1 MSGEVFR
8 AIVGTSRLP
17 LTSVEAPLPAFSFGK
32 LFYTYRAAGSEQTA
46 PRRTW
51 RELVRE
57 LNETRPE
64 MPPSW
69 RPQLLET
76 LLHAVPFEEM
86 ASAAALID
94 QGTTDLPTLLSTM
107 FNGVSL
113 SPWTDWTDKLLAFLQ
128 AANLGG
134 ALRDDEVVDF
144 LAHVLRQL
152 CRHLTAYDLVTF
164 HHRGANSSRRA
175 AVGCR
180 VEGIPCMGGTPA
192 RIVCCTRCHRL
203 PPGTAPGLDHQT
215 AV

>member
-1 MSGEVFR
+1 MFR

-46 PRRTW
+46 PRRTCG
-51 RELVRE
+51 EPAGE

-69 RPQLLET
+69 RPHLLET
-76 LLHAVPFEEM
+76 LLHALPFEEM
-86 ASAAALID
+86 TSAAALIG
-94 QGTTDLPTLLSTM
+94 QGTTNLPTHLSTM

-113 SPWTDWTDKLLAFLQ
+113 SPWTDWTDKLLAFLK
-128 AANLGG
+128 AANLSGV
-134 ALRDDEVVDF
+134 LREEEVVGF

-164 HHRGANSSRRA
+164 HHRVRT
-175 AVGCR
+175 
-180 VEGIPCMGGTPA
+180 IP
-192 RIVCCTRCHRL
+192 TRCFST
-203 PPGTAPGLDHQT
+203 PC
-215 AV
+215 